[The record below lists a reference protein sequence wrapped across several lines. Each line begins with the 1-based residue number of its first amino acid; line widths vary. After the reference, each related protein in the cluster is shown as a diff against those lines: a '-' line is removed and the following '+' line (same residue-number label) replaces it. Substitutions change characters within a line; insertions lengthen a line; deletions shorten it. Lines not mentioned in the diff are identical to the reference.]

1 MLSKINSDTMGYILA
16 IIEYIGALILFIS
29 LFSVKNLPKN
39 VRSSIIINMLTLTL
53 IATATIM
60 NRHGDFYIRISS
72 FLYLISSG
80 LFVLSAQVFYR
91 LQPRFILVF
100 VPVVLALGIYLFPD
114 LRDSF
119 VARSRV
125 NTSLNALLC
134 AWAAYLYAYHNE
146 NKLVSARLLSAV
158 FALGSLS
165 YLVLFSGSFIQSGA
179 WVAAAYNS
187 IVFKA
192 NYFLLLMVILS
203 LAPLMLALVLENHS
217 AKYKKLARIDALT
230 GIRNRRAFFDDADQ
244 MLESLCREDGSR
256 NVSVAVIDIDHFKN
270 VNDTFGHA
278 AGDKVIAYLANMM
291 GEVIGDK
298 GVFGRTGG
306 EEFSVFLPD
315 MESAAASRLL
325 ERLRTA
331 FEDNASRTIESTRA
345 ITLSA
350 GVFAVKAQIS
360 KLDDAISKADEA
372 LYQAKRMGRN
382 RIERHHAEGAQPDLA
397 KPRLIT
403 Q

>member
-16 IIEYIGALILFIS
+16 IIEYIGALILFTS

-39 VRSSIIINMLTLTL
+39 VRSSVIINMLTLTL

-91 LQPRFILVF
+91 LQPRYVLVF
-100 VPVVLALGIYLFPD
+100 IPVVLALGVYLFPD

-134 AWAAYLYAYHNE
+134 LWAAYLYAHHNDQ
-146 NKLVSARLLSAV
+146 KLVSARLLSAV

-179 WVAAAYNS
+179 WVAAAYES

-203 LAPLMLALVLENHS
+203 LAPLMLALVLEHHS

-230 GIRNRRAFFDDADQ
+230 NIRNRRAFFEDSDQ
-244 MLESLCREDGSR
+244 LLEGLRQQEDSDQL
-256 NVSVAVIDIDHFKN
+256 SVAVIDIDHFKS
-270 VNDTFGHA
+270 VNDTLGHA
-278 AGDKVIAYLANMM
+278 AGDKVIAYLAELM
-291 GEVIGDK
+291 GETIGDK

-315 MESAAASRLL
+315 TDSSAAAVLL
-325 ERLRTA
+325 ERIRKSFEKNAQKTVQTA
-331 FEDNASRTIESTRA
+331 HP

-350 GVFAVKAQIS
+350 GIYAAKAHAL
-360 KLDDAISKADEA
+360 KLDDAIGKADEA
-372 LYQAKRMGRN
+372 LYRAKRLGRN
-382 RIERHHAEGAQPDLA
+382 RVEGHQKDGDQTDLA
-397 KPRLIT
+397 RPRLVT

>member
-1 MLSKINSDTMGYILA
+1 MLCL
-16 IIEYIGALILFIS
+16 
-29 LFSVKNLPKN
+29 
-39 VRSSIIINMLTLTL
+39 
-53 IATATIM
+53 
-60 NRHGDFYIRISS
+60 
-72 FLYLISSG
+72 
-80 LFVLSAQVFYR
+80 
-91 LQPRFILVF
+91 
-100 VPVVLALGIYLFPD
+100 
-114 LRDSF
+114 
-119 VARSRV
+119 
-125 NTSLNALLC
+125 
-134 AWAAYLYAYHNE
+134 WAAYLYAHHNRNE
-146 NKLVSARLLSAV
+146 LVSAKLLAFV

-244 MLESLCREDGSR
+244 MLESLSR
-256 NVSVAVIDIDHFKN
+256 QNSSSQISVAVIDIDHFKS
-270 VNDTFGHA
+270 VNDTHGHA
-278 AGDKVIAYLANMM
+278 AGDQVIAYLAELMAN
-291 GEVIGDK
+291 VIEDH

-306 EEFSVFLPD
+306 EEFSVFLPETD
-315 MESAAASRLL
+315 NTAAAQLL
-325 ERLRTA
+325 DRIRNLFAENA
-331 FEDNASRTIESTRA
+331 FQKIGGTQP

-350 GVFAVKAQIS
+350 GIYSMTAEAT
-360 KLDDAISKADEA
+360 KLDDAISKADDA
-372 LYQAKRMGRN
+372 LYKAKRQGRN
-382 RIERHHAEGAQPDLA
+382 RIEKQRSENNQNDLS